1 MKRSTKRDKLQ
12 VRGSYSTTTLVL
24 NFAIFLGLGVAEIQA
39 IFKLP
44 SQFSKFTQPL
54 AYIYWFKPFQAWD
67 PQLGMFKLSRSTQH
81 HHLNAAVICANQ
93 IVQTC
98 HLIPKFGSGD
108 VPRHWL
114 NSNVFNYSSDFFFNR
129 YLDFYLFDEFSP
141 DDTL

>member
-1 MKRSTKRDKLQ
+1 MKRSTKRVKLQ
-12 VRGSYSTTTLVL
+12 VRGAYCTTTLVL

-54 AYIYWFKPFQAWD
+54 AYIHWFKPFQAWD
-67 PQLGMFKLSRSTQH
+67 PQLGMFKLSRSTRH
-81 HHLNAAVICANQ
+81 HCLNAAIICANQ

-129 YLDFYLFDEFSP
+129 YLDFYLFDEFCP
-141 DDTL
+141 DDTS

>member
-12 VRGSYSTTTLVL
+12 VHDACSTTILVL
-24 NFAIFLGLGVAEIQA
+24 NFAFFLGLRVAEIRA

-44 SQFSKFTQPL
+44 SQFGHFSQPL
-54 AYIYWFKPFQAWD
+54 AYVHWFKPFQAWD
-67 PQLGMFKLSRSTQH
+67 PQLGMFKLSRSTRH
-81 HHLNAAVICANQ
+81 HRPNAAVICANQ

-114 NSNVFNYSSDFFFNR
+114 NSNVLNYSSDFFFNR
-129 YLDFYLFDEFSP
+129 YLDFYLFEEFSP
-141 DDTL
+141 DDTS